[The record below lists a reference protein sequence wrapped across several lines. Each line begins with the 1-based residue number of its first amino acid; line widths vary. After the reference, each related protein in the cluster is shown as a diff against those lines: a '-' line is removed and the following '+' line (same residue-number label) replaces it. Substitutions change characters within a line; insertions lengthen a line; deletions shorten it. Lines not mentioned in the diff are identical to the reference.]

1 MFFFSQ
7 FVNAL
12 VLTFLFSSFTSAN
25 TPGTPS
31 SSYSNDYF
39 LKKEGS
45 IINTTPIIPRT
56 FSQEQSQIVI
66 QGNKRLESELILRSS
81 GLKEMGLDDRSFSQA
96 IKNLYRSGYFSDVN
110 IYKSKGVVYVNV
122 RENPIIDLI
131 SIEGNKE
138 ITDEI
143 ILEEIGT
150 RPRNVFSRELIKND
164 SEKILT
170 LYKRQGFFSTFV
182 EPKIIKV
189 DENRVNL
196 VFEVFE
202 GKEATIKKVN
212 FTNNKIF
219 SDSTLKDVISSTEY
233 RWYEFWGTN
242 DRFDKDR
249 INYDKDLLKKYY
261 FDNGYIDFEI
271 VSVNSSLVDNRKDFI
286 VNFTIFEGKR
296 YKITNVKF
304 NSSIRNLSSIKI
316 KDLVDV
322 DKGDWFSSKELDD
335 AIKKITDETSKMG
348 YAFVDISPR
357 IKKIGDNKV
366 EVTFEI
372 QEGTKIFIDRINIS
386 GNVKTNDDV
395 IRRELTFVEGDA
407 YNSSKIKES
416 ERHIRG
422 TGLFDNIEIKIDEMV
437 GTNKT
442 EVDVGVTERSTGQFT
457 VGAGFSSL
465 DGAIG
470 SIGIKESNLFGE
482 AKELSLNLGLSTRKS
497 EIDLSFTDPYFLN
510 KDLAAG
516 IDIFNIRRNQK
527 TYSGY
532 KHNIIGF
539 KLRTGFEI
547 IDDLRYFSSYTLK
560 RDKIHD
566 IDNDTS
572 IYIQAQEGKRV
583 TSVIGQ
589 ALQYDELNDRINPTD
604 GYRVRFDVDYFGLGG
619 DSEHILTELKIA
631 NFLRITDGVVLGNFL
646 EGGYIASIKEVKI
659 NDLFF
664 LNGDQLRGF
673 KNLGVGPRD
682 SSTSDSLGGEV
693 YYVNRNELTF
703 PIGLPDDLGVGGLI
717 FADIGT
723 VYNTSSSG
731 SNIRDESSLRASA
744 GIGLSWLS
752 PFGPVK
758 FYLSKAILKENY
770 DKKEIFRFSFG
781 TTY

>member
-1 MFFFSQ
+1 M
-7 FVNAL
+7 
-12 VLTFLFSSFTSAN
+12 
-25 TPGTPS
+25 
-31 SSYSNDYF
+31 
-39 LKKEGS
+39 
-45 IINTTPIIPRT
+45 
-56 FSQEQSQIVI
+56 
-66 QGNKRLESELILRSS
+66 
-81 GLKEMGLDDRSFSQA
+81 
-96 IKNLYRSGYFSDVN
+96 
-110 IYKSKGVVYVNV
+110 
-122 RENPIIDLI
+122 
-131 SIEGNKE
+131 
-138 ITDEI
+138 
-143 ILEEIGT
+143 
-150 RPRNVFSRELIKND
+150 
-164 SEKILT
+164 
-170 LYKRQGFFSTFV
+170 
-182 EPKIIKV
+182 
-189 DENRVNL
+189 
-196 VFEVFE
+196 
-202 GKEATIKKVN
+202 
-212 FTNNKIF
+212 
-219 SDSTLKDVISSTEY
+219 
-233 RWYEFWGTN
+233 
-242 DRFDKDR
+242 
-249 INYDKDLLKKYY
+249 
-261 FDNGYIDFEI
+261 
-271 VSVNSSLVDNRKDFI
+271 
-286 VNFTIFEGKR
+286 
-296 YKITNVKF
+296 
-304 NSSIRNLSSIKI
+304 
-316 KDLVDV
+316 
-322 DKGDWFSSKELDD
+322 
-335 AIKKITDETSKMG
+335 
-348 YAFVDISPR
+348 
-357 IKKIGDNKV
+357 
-366 EVTFEI
+366 
-372 QEGTKIFIDRINIS
+372 
-386 GNVKTNDDV
+386 

-422 TGLFDNIEIKIDEMV
+422 TGLFDNIEIKLDEMV

-470 SIGIKESNLFGE
+470 NIGIKESNLFGE

-539 KLRTGFEI
+539 KLRTGFEL
-547 IDDLRYFSSYTLK
+547 IDNLRYFSSYTLK

-566 IDNDTS
+566 IDNGTS

-703 PIGLPDDLGVGGLI
+703 PLGLPDDLGIGGLI